1 MKKIL
6 FSILSITAVYG
17 QEDASVPFGTS
28 FSADPDSFILW
39 TSDGTADN
47 DGGTNMSPGGETY
60 SSGQIN
66 FTIGYFEDAS
76 GNAFTPT
83 AGNVPSWA
91 GNYQEVASGY
101 HLDYTSPAFGWYIQD
116 NYTPVATEVA
126 NKQIWVFAYN
136 DLGQLGTSSGEALLF
151 SDGQF
156 FPTANTVTIDV
167 ADAPTTDDDDF
178 TIVWGRA
185 DRDYNNLGS
194 GIFEGAGYF
203 SDQPDEGDFE
213 IQTYSWEPEDVVP
226 EPSTSLLLFGGLAGL
241 IARRKR

>member
-1 MKKIL
+1 MKKL
-6 FSILSITAVYG
+6 LVSILTISAVFG

-28 FSADPDSFILW
+28 FSADPNSYILW
-39 TSDGTADN
+39 TSDGTPDN
-47 DGGTNMSPGGETY
+47 DGGTNLSPGGSTFQ
-60 SSGQIN
+60 SGQIN
-66 FTIGYFEDAS
+66 YTIGYFESAP
-76 GNAFTPT
+76 GVAFTPT
-83 AGNVPSWA
+83 AANVPAWA

-101 HLDYTSPAFGWYIQD
+101 HLDYLSPAYRWYIQD
-116 NYTPVATEVA
+116 NYTPVSSDAA

-136 DLGQLGTSSGEALLF
+136 DLSQLGTSSGEALLF

-156 FPTANTVTIDV
+156 FPTSNTVTIDV
-167 ADAPTTDDDDF
+167 ADNPTAEDDDF

-194 GIFEGAGYF
+194 GILEGAGYY
-203 SDQPDEGDFE
+203 SGQPAEGDFE
-213 IQTYSWEPEDVVP
+213 IQTYSWTPIP